1 METIC
6 GVIAIEMLLMAVVS
20 SGEIVT
26 HPHNCLQ
33 RNDTLVLHI
42 FLYCSHPYSSSE
54 LNNNVIRIFNTFTI
68 TE

>member
-42 FLYCSHPYSSSE
+42 FCIVLIHILPQS
-54 LNNNVIRIFNTFTI
+54 
-68 TE
+68 